1 MPIRL
6 LNNIRVGVIS
16 VYVPLPAALKQK
28 DGDTEKFAGTADYGR
43 DKLISGD
50 PLFTLKSYPAN
61 MDAIVRTA
69 RMFPKSVG
77 GVKKISTMIDYA
89 HASAV
94 NFIRRRIYV
103 DATSFAL
110 GTSAP
115 DTTPTVYSKSS
126 LQMIGGVLD
135 PDDRIDGE
143 IDFSGSIPV
152 NGIGTATSAAN
163 PGGYPNWSGDGVTP
177 DYQAYANATATAV
190 DADGVPDVY
199 ADMSNADGISLRDL
213 YRAEQKES
221 GLRKLREIIDSDP
234 VYGEEKALRWASGL
248 SVEVGD
254 QPFILFEE
262 EIDFAT
268 LYQTGT
274 ESTGLNDGATKG
286 LTPLSFSV
294 PVPRTE
300 MGGTIMTFTYVKPDE
315 VLEDQPDPDWSEV
328 WMGQNFLEDQLKI
341 DPVGV
346 TAAQLSMSVD
356 MADEDTIVMYTGY
369 NRLKRHYAT
378 AGWSLSTDLDAVA
391 EKSGLWQIA
400 IPPSVTPENIV
411 YPTDIDHYPFADQL
425 GHATTVWAN
434 TQLTV
439 KTPMVFG
446 PSPVETVGIVENGDI
461 YGVE

>member
-1 MPIRL
+1 
-6 LNNIRVGVIS
+6 
-16 VYVPLPAALKQK
+16 
-28 DGDTEKFAGTADYGR
+28 
-43 DKLISGD
+43 
-50 PLFTLKSYPAN
+50 
-61 MDAIVRTA
+61 
-69 RMFPKSVG
+69 
-77 GVKKISTMIDYA
+77 
-89 HASAV
+89 
-94 NFIRRRIYV
+94 
-103 DATSFAL
+103 
-110 GTSAP
+110 
-115 DTTPTVYSKSS
+115 
-126 LQMIGGVLD
+126 
-135 PDDRIDGE
+135 
-143 IDFSGSIPV
+143 
-152 NGIGTATSAAN
+152 
-163 PGGYPNWSGDGVTP
+163 
-177 DYQAYANATATAV
+177 
-190 DADGVPDVY
+190 
-199 ADMSNADGISLRDL
+199 
-213 YRAEQKES
+213 
-221 GLRKLREIIDSDP
+221 
-234 VYGEEKALRWASGL
+234 
-248 SVEVGD
+248 
-254 QPFILFEE
+254 
-262 EIDFAT
+262 
-268 LYQTGT
+268 
-274 ESTGLNDGATKG
+274 
-286 LTPLSFSV
+286 
-294 PVPRTE
+294 
-300 MGGTIMTFTYVKPDE
+300 MTFTYVKPDE